1 MALSD
6 DESALFRRM
15 MSDFPKLKR
24 DDVRLNRYYEGMQR
38 LEHIGLAVPPELRR
52 FETVVNIPR
61 MAVDEVERRL
71 DVKSLIMPGQE
82 RADERL
88 REAWDF
94 NNLDSEA
101 SLLHKETMIYGRGFV
116 TVATN
121 EEDPKQPLITV
132 ESPRYMTCLVD
143 NRRRRME
150 AALRLYV
157 DKTTRRDSAT
167 LYLPDVTIWLRREN
181 GGKWEETDRD
191 EHNLGRVPVVMF
203 LNRRRL
209 GSWTGVSEMHDVL
222 PLTDAAARTLTNL
235 QIAAETH
242 SVPQKYVLGMSKG
255 DFVDKQG
262 NPIPVWEAY
271 FSGIWANQNKDA
283 KVGQFSPSDLK
294 NFHETVNHYM
304 ALAAAVTG
312 LPIRYMGQYTAN
324 PAAEGAIRAD
334 ESRLVK
340 NTERKQSSFGDGW
353 GWTLALRERFRTGSW
368 IDGNRVKVEWHD
380 AGTPTIS
387 ERADAIQKLAG
398 GIPILSRQGAW
409 DELGWSDARKK
420 REQQYFDAEAADPYL
435 DRLREKDVFASDSGD
450 ATPLDAE
457 A

>member
-121 EEDPKQPLITV
+121 EEDPEQPLITV

-157 DKTTRRDSAT
+157 DKTTPR
-167 LYLPDVTIWLRREN
+167 
-181 GGKWEETDRD
+181 
-191 EHNLGRVPVVMF
+191 
-203 LNRRRL
+203 
-209 GSWTGVSEMHDVL
+209 
-222 PLTDAAARTLTNL
+222 
-235 QIAAETH
+235 
-242 SVPQKYVLGMSKG
+242 
-255 DFVDKQG
+255 
-262 NPIPVWEAY
+262 
-271 FSGIWANQNKDA
+271 
-283 KVGQFSPSDLK
+283 
-294 NFHETVNHYM
+294 
-304 ALAAAVTG
+304 
-312 LPIRYMGQYTAN
+312 
-324 PAAEGAIRAD
+324 
-334 ESRLVK
+334 
-340 NTERKQSSFGDGW
+340 
-353 GWTLALRERFRTGSW
+353 
-368 IDGNRVKVEWHD
+368 
-380 AGTPTIS
+380 
-387 ERADAIQKLAG
+387 
-398 GIPILSRQGAW
+398 
-409 DELGWSDARKK
+409 
-420 REQQYFDAEAADPYL
+420 
-435 DRLREKDVFASDSGD
+435 
-450 ATPLDAE
+450 
-457 A
+457 